1 MNVLHDCP
9 YKGNNSCLFTV
20 DVEKVI
26 LAQIATMNEV
36 VSTILEILKYT
47 VPSGIVF
54 ITAYFLLKKFMEEQR
69 QITLAQAKATANTAN
84 NQGSTMIPTRL
95 QAYERLILFL
105 ERIEPNQMIPRVHRP
120 AMTASIFKRELQR
133 TIREEFEHNLTQQIY
148 VSSEAW
154 KQLIESRNAVNQLIE
169 LASKTVGENATGVQF
184 SSVLFEILSKA
195 GVSPTAGAIE
205 VLKAEAR
212 QLL

>member
-1 MNVLHDCP
+1 MTQSNIQ
-9 YKGNNSCLFTV
+9 CLFTV

-26 LAQIATMNEV
+26 LAQIEAMNEV
-36 VSTILEILKYT
+36 VSVILEILKYT

-54 ITAYFLLKKFMEEQR
+54 ATAYFLLKKFLEEQR
-69 QITLAQAKATANTAN
+69 QVAIIQAKAN
-84 NQGSTMIPTRL
+84 SRSEMIPTRL

-120 AMTASIFKRELQR
+120 AMSAAVFKRELQR

-148 VSSEAW
+148 VSSDAW
-154 KQLIESRNAVNQLIE
+154 KKLIESRNGVNQLIE
-169 LASKTVGENATGVQF
+169 LAGNNVGDNATGIQL
-184 SSVLFEILSKA
+184 SSMLFEILSKA
-195 GVSPTAGAIE
+195 GVSPTATAIE
-205 VLKAEAR
+205 TLKAEAR

>member
-1 MNVLHDCP
+1 
-9 YKGNNSCLFTV
+9 
-20 DVEKVI
+20 
-26 LAQIATMNEV
+26 MNEV

-84 NQGSTMIPTRL
+84 NKGSTMIPTRL

>member
-1 MNVLHDCP
+1 MTQSNIQ
-9 YKGNNSCLFTV
+9 CLFTV

-26 LAQIATMNEV
+26 LAQIEAMNEV
-36 VSTILEILKYT
+36 VSVILEILKYT

-54 ITAYFLLKKFMEEQR
+54 ATAYFLLKKFLEEQR
-69 QITLAQAKATANTAN
+69 QVAIIQAKAN
-84 NQGSTMIPTRL
+84 SRSEMIPTRL

-120 AMTASIFKRELQR
+120 AMTAAVFKRELQR

-148 VSSEAW
+148 VSSDAW
-154 KQLIESRNAVNQLIE
+154 KKLIESRNGVNQLIE
-169 LASKTVGENATGVQF
+169 LAGNKVGDNATGIQL

-195 GVSPTAGAIE
+195 GVSPTAAAIE
-205 VLKAEAR
+205 TLKAEAR